1 MINLHFIDLT
11 VIGIYVFSIIYLG
24 IYRNRN
30 EHASEENFI
39 LSGRRLSLSGF
50 IATLVTTWYG
60 AILGVG
66 ENTVLYGLQTW
77 FIFSFPYYVFAL
89 IYAFWI
95 APIACWFN
103 PKGDCRVAV

>member
-11 VIGIYVFSIIYLG
+11 VIGVYVFSIIYLG

-30 EHASEENFI
+30 EHGSEENFI

-66 ENTVLYGLQTW
+66 ENTFL
-77 FIFSFPYYVFAL
+77 
-89 IYAFWI
+89 
-95 APIACWFN
+95 
-103 PKGDCRVAV
+103 

>member
-11 VIGIYVFSIIYLG
+11 VIGIYVLSIIYLG
-24 IYRNRN
+24 IYRNKN
-30 EHASEENFI
+30 EYASEENFI

-66 ENTVLYGLQTW
+66 EILFSMDYKLGL
-77 FIFSFPYYVFAL
+77 SFRF
-89 IYAFWI
+89 
-95 APIACWFN
+95 PIMSLH
-103 PKGDCRVAV
+103 